1 MPQNEHI
8 ELHRKRYGRKFDY
21 EERKRKKEARQAH
34 TRALYAQRIHGLRAK
49 LYNKQRFQ
57 EKAEMRKT
65 IAMHEERSNKHADD
79 EKDSRRCSPRIL
91 ARSRGGQP
99 C

>member
-1 MPQNEHI
+1 MV
-8 ELHRKRYGRKFDY
+8 LFR
-21 EERKRKKEARQAH
+21 RKKEARQAH

-65 IAMHEERSNKHADD
+65 YDLLD
-79 EKDSRRCSPRIL
+79 VF
-91 ARSRGGQP
+91 
-99 C
+99 